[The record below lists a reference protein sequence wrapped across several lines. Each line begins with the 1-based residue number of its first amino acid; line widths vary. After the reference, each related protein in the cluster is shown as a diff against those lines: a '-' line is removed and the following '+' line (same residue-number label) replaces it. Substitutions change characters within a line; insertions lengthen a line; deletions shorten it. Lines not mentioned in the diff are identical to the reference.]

1 MIGRNRRQKRSAAW
15 TLEGYRVPWRTQRS
29 FMTLLRE
36 RQAQTREFLAA
47 ADVRFS
53 EVFER
58 IMRHSFEYVDPL
70 CAGLVLWACDAC
82 GGDSR
87 AALPVAASVE
97 CLHRFSMLHDEL
109 QMQPVISIERET
121 TLSIWGLAQTLN
133 AGDAF
138 FALGLGLLAK
148 DAIYGDRVL
157 DVGIALAK
165 TVLAG
170 IEQRNRLIR
179 ASGRAGENGRYRV
192 AYNGTQSLMLALS
205 LRVGAMMAG
214 ASTALVE
221 DFARAGRL
229 LGVAMQLQGGARGGT
244 SPLAKRYAA
253 RALGIVEGSSL
264 AHTYVAEFR
273 EITYELAAGG

>member
-1 MIGRNRRQKRSAAW
+1 
-15 TLEGYRVPWRTQRS
+15 
-29 FMTLLRE
+29 MTLLRE
-36 RQAQTREFLAA
+36 RQAQTRQFLAA

-70 CAGLVLWACDAC
+70 CASLVLWACDAC
-82 GGDSR
+82 GGDSHV
-87 AALPVAASVE
+87 ALPVAASVE
-97 CLHRFSMLHDEL
+97 CLHRFSLLHDEL
-109 QMQPVISIERET
+109 QMPPVISIERET

-148 DAIYGDRVL
+148 DAVYGDRVL

-170 IEQRNRLIR
+170 IEQRSRLIR
-179 ASGRAGENGRYRV
+179 ASARVGQNGRYRV
-192 AYNGTQSLMLALS
+192 AYNGTQALMVALS
-205 LRVGAMMAG
+205 LRAGAMMAG
-214 ASTALVE
+214 APAALVE

-229 LGVAMQLQGGARGGT
+229 LGVAMQLRDGARGGT

-264 AHTYVAEFR
+264 AHIYVAEFR

>member
-1 MIGRNRRQKRSAAW
+1 MA
-15 TLEGYRVPWRTQRS
+15 
-29 FMTLLRE
+29 LLRE
-36 RQAQTREFLAA
+36 RQAQTRQFLAS
-47 ADVRFS
+47 ADVQFS

-58 IMRHSFEYVDPL
+58 IMRHSFEYVDPF
-70 CAGLVLWACDAC
+70 CASLVLWACDAC

-87 AALPVAASVE
+87 SALPVAASVE
-97 CLHRFSMLHDEL
+97 CLHRFSLLHDEL
-109 QMQPVISIERET
+109 QMPPAAFVERET
-121 TLSIWGLAQTLN
+121 TSSIWGLAQTLN

-148 DAIYGDRVL
+148 DAVHGDRVL
-157 DVGIALAK
+157 DVGIALAN

-179 ASGRAGENGRYRV
+179 ASARAGQNGRYRV
-192 AYNGTQSLMLALS
+192 AYDGTQPLMLALS
-205 LRVGAMMAG
+205 LRVGAMMAD
-214 ASTALVE
+214 ASPALAE

-229 LGVAMQLQGGARGGT
+229 LGVARQLQGGSRGGT

-253 RALGIVEGSSL
+253 RALAIVEDSSL
-264 AHTYVAEFR
+264 NHNYVAEFR

>member
-1 MIGRNRRQKRSAAW
+1 
-15 TLEGYRVPWRTQRS
+15 
-29 FMTLLRE
+29 MTLLRE
-36 RQAQTREFLAA
+36 RQAQTRRFLAA
-47 ADVRFS
+47 ADVQFS

-70 CAGLVLWACDAC
+70 CASLVLWACDAC
-82 GGDSR
+82 GGDSQT
-87 AALPVAASVE
+87 AVPVAASVE

-109 QMQPVISIERET
+109 QLPPAISIERAT
-121 TLSIWGLAQTLN
+121 TTSVWGLAQTLN

-148 DAIYGDRVL
+148 DAVHGDRVL
-157 DVGIALAK
+157 DVGVALARA
-165 TVLAG
+165 VLAG

-179 ASGRAGENGRYRV
+179 ASGRAGQNGRYRV
-192 AYNGTQSLMLALS
+192 AYEGTQPLMLALS

-214 ASTALVE
+214 ASPALVE

-244 SPLAKRYAA
+244 SPLAKRYAS
-253 RALGIVEGSSL
+253 RALAIVEGSAL
-264 AHTYVAEFR
+264 ARTYIAEFK
-273 EITYELAAGG
+273 EITYEIAAGG